1 MRVESMALELR
12 PRTMMEAADLGLQ
25 LARTHWR
32 SVVRT
37 CGPVYVVV
45 ALLALSTMELANWA
59 PMLVIFCAKPWLDR
73 SVLFVFARAAFG
85 QTSRFTDLWT
95 AQRTVWWGQCLS
107 TLTWRRLSLHRSYTQ
122 AVYQLEGQQGAA
134 FRKRRAQILKG
145 QAGPAGRMQLAFV
158 HVELFIVL
166 AGYALVL
173 WFMPENFRADFMDL
187 LLGEQPWTVALDTLW
202 YMVVVACVE
211 PLYVASG
218 FCMYLNRRVQLEAWD
233 IEQEFRRAF

>member
-25 LARTHWR
+25 LARSHWL

-45 ALLALSTMELANWA
+45 ALLALSTMELANWT
-59 PMLVIFCAKPWLDR
+59 PILVIFCAKPWLDR

-95 AQRTVWWGQCLS
+95 AQRTVWWGQWLS

-134 FRKRRAQILKG
+134 FRKRRAQILQG

-158 HVELFIVL
+158 HVEFFIVL

-173 WFMPENFRADFMDL
+173 WFLPEEFRSDFMHMLSDDHGL
-187 LLGEQPWTVALDTLW
+187 TAAIKNIW
-202 YMVVVACVE
+202 YIMVIACVE